1 MFILKINFT
10 LIFFFVSLFSYYSQ
24 NTKAEIIS
32 ELIVDFISSKY
43 SKEKLDNFIYI
54 GVKRQKLY
62 LFEANIIS
70 KIYKVSTSLKGAGN
84 EMSSYK
90 TPLGLHFIY
99 EKIGNNAPIGTLF
112 INKKNTNKIVEIDSL
127 TLNQNKDE
135 ITTRLMS
142 LMGKELNINKG
153 GRVDTFKRGIYIHGT
168 SNEKSIGKPSSHGC
182 IRMKNNDII
191 ELFNSVDKQIPV
203 FLFNN

>member
-1 MFILKINFT
+1 MFVT
-10 LIFFFVSLFSYYSQ
+10 LFSYYSQ

>member
-1 MFILKINFT
+1 
-10 LIFFFVSLFSYYSQ
+10 
-24 NTKAEIIS
+24 
-32 ELIVDFISSKY
+32 
-43 SKEKLDNFIYI
+43 
-54 GVKRQKLY
+54 
-62 LFEANIIS
+62 
-70 KIYKVSTSLKGAGN
+70 
-84 EMSSYK
+84 MSSYK

>member
-1 MFILKINFT
+1 MKINFT
-10 LIFFFVSLFSYYSQ
+10 IIFFFVTLFSYYSQ

>member
-1 MFILKINFT
+1 MKINFT
-10 LIFFFVSLFSYYSQ
+10 IIFFFVTLFSYYSQ

-54 GVKRQKLY
+54 GIKRQKLY
-62 LFEANIIS
+62 FFEANIIS

-84 EMSSYK
+84 EISSYK

-191 ELFNSVDKQIPV
+191 EIFNSVDKQIPV

>member
-1 MFILKINFT
+1 MKINFT
-10 LIFFFVSLFSYYSQ
+10 IIFFFVTLFSYYSQ

-54 GVKRQKLY
+54 GIKRQKLY
-62 LFEANIIS
+62 FFVANIIS

-84 EMSSYK
+84 EISSYK

>member
-1 MFILKINFT
+1 MKINFT
-10 LIFFFVSLFSYYSQ
+10 IIFFFITLFSYYSQ

>member
-1 MFILKINFT
+1 MKINFT
-10 LIFFFVSLFSYYSQ
+10 IIFFFVTLFSYYSQ

-54 GVKRQKLY
+54 GIKRQKLY
-62 LFEANIIS
+62 FFEANIIS

-84 EMSSYK
+84 EISSYK

-182 IRMKNNDII
+182 IRMKNKDII
-191 ELFNSVDKQIPV
+191 DLYKKVEVGTLVLI
-203 FLFNN
+203 L

>member
-1 MFILKINFT
+1 MKINFT
-10 LIFFFVSLFSYYSQ
+10 ITFFFVTLFSYYSQ

-54 GVKRQKLY
+54 GIKRQKLY

-182 IRMKNNDII
+182 IRMKNNDIV

>member
-1 MFILKINFT
+1 MKINFT
-10 LIFFFVSLFSYYSQ
+10 IIFFFVTLFSYYSQ

-54 GVKRQKLY
+54 GIKRQKLY
-62 LFEANIIS
+62 FFEANIIS

>member
-1 MFILKINFT
+1 MKINFI
-10 LIFFFVSLFSYYSQ
+10 LIFFFLSLFSYYSQ
-24 NTKAEIIS
+24 NIKVEIIS
-32 ELIVDFISSKY
+32 ELIVDYISSKY
-43 SKEKLDNFIYI
+43 PKEKLDNFIYI

-70 KIYKVSTSLKGAGN
+70 KIYKVSTSNKGAGN
-84 EMSSYK
+84 EISSYK
-90 TPLGLHFIY
+90 TPLGLHFVY
-99 EKIGNNAPIGTLF
+99 EKIGDNAPIGTLF

-127 TLNQNKDE
+127 TLHQNKDE

-142 LMGKELNINKG
+142 IMGKELNVNKG
-153 GRVDTFKRGIYIHGT
+153 GSVDTFKRGIYIHGT
-168 SNEKSIGKPSSHGC
+168 SNEKSIGQPSSHGC

>member
-1 MFILKINFT
+1 MKINFT
-10 LIFFFVSLFSYYSQ
+10 IIFFFVSLFSYYSQ

>member
-1 MFILKINFT
+1 MKIY
-10 LIFFFVSLFSYYSQ
+10 LIIIFFFISLFSYYSQ
-24 NTKAEIIS
+24 NTKEEIIS
-32 ELIVDFISSKY
+32 ELIVDYISSKY

-54 GVKRQKLY
+54 GLKRQRLY

-70 KIYKVSTSLKGAGN
+70 KIYKVSTSIKGAGN
-84 EMSSYK
+84 EISSYK
-90 TPLGLHFIY
+90 TPLGLHCIY
-99 EKIGNNAPIGTLF
+99 EKIGDNAPIGTLF
-112 INKKNTNKIVEIDSL
+112 INKRNTNKIVKIDSL
-127 TLNQNKDE
+127 YIHQNKDE

-153 GRVDTFKRGIYIHGT
+153 GSVDTFKRGIYIHGT
-168 SNEKSIGKPSSHGC
+168 SNEKTIGQPSSHGC
-182 IRMKNNDII
+182 IRMKNNDIV

>member
-1 MFILKINFT
+1 MKINFT
-10 LIFFFVSLFSYYSQ
+10 IIFFFITLFSYYSQ

-54 GVKRQKLY
+54 GIKRQKLY

>member
-1 MFILKINFT
+1 MKINFT
-10 LIFFFVSLFSYYSQ
+10 IIFFFVTLFSYYSQ

-54 GVKRQKLY
+54 GIKRQKLY

-153 GRVDTFKRGIYIHGT
+153 GTVDTFKRGIYIHGT

>member
-1 MFILKINFT
+1 MKINFSI
-10 LIFFFVSLFSYYSQ
+10 IFFFITLFSYYSQ

-54 GVKRQKLY
+54 GIKRQKLY
-62 LFEANIIS
+62 FFEANIIS

>member
-1 MFILKINFT
+1 MKINF
-10 LIFFFVSLFSYYSQ
+10 LIIFFFITLFSYYSQ

>member
-1 MFILKINFT
+1 MKINFT
-10 LIFFFVSLFSYYSQ
+10 IIFFFVTLFSYYSQ

-54 GVKRQKLY
+54 GIKRQKLY

-112 INKKNTNKIVEIDSL
+112 INKKSTNKIVEIDSL

-191 ELFNSVDKQIPV
+191 ELFNSVDMQIPV

>member
-1 MFILKINFT
+1 MKINFT
-10 LIFFFVSLFSYYSQ
+10 IIFFFVTLFSYYSQ

-84 EMSSYK
+84 EISSYK

>member
-1 MFILKINFT
+1 MKINFT
-10 LIFFFVSLFSYYSQ
+10 IIFFFITLFSYYSQ
-24 NTKAEIIS
+24 NKKAEIIS

-54 GVKRQKLY
+54 GIKRQKLY

>member
-1 MFILKINFT
+1 MKINFT
-10 LIFFFVSLFSYYSQ
+10 IIFFFVTLFSYYSQ

-54 GVKRQKLY
+54 GIKRQKLY

-84 EMSSYK
+84 EISSYK

-182 IRMKNNDII
+182 IRMKNNDIV

>member
-1 MFILKINFT
+1 MKINFT
-10 LIFFFVSLFSYYSQ
+10 IIFFFVTLFSYYSQ

-54 GVKRQKLY
+54 GIKRQKLY

-182 IRMKNNDII
+182 IRMKNNDIV

>member
-1 MFILKINFT
+1 MKINFSI
-10 LIFFFVSLFSYYSQ
+10 IFFFITLFSYYSQ

-182 IRMKNNDII
+182 IRMKNNDMK
-191 ELFNSVDKQIPV
+191 L
-203 FLFNN
+203 

>member
-1 MFILKINFT
+1 MKINFT
-10 LIFFFVSLFSYYSQ
+10 IIFFFVTLFSYYSQ

-54 GVKRQKLY
+54 GIKRQKLY

>member
-1 MFILKINFT
+1 MKINFT
-10 LIFFFVSLFSYYSQ
+10 IIFFFVTLFSYYSQ

-54 GVKRQKLY
+54 GIKRQKLY

-84 EMSSYK
+84 EISSYK

-182 IRMKNNDII
+182 IRMKNNDIV
-191 ELFNSVDKQIPV
+191 ELFNSVGKQIPV

>member
-1 MFILKINFT
+1 MKINFT
-10 LIFFFVSLFSYYSQ
+10 IIFFFVTLFSYYSQ

-54 GVKRQKLY
+54 GIKRQKLY
-62 LFEANIIS
+62 FFEANIIS

-84 EMSSYK
+84 EISSYK

>member
-1 MFILKINFT
+1 MKINFSI
-10 LIFFFVSLFSYYSQ
+10 IFFFITLFSYYSQ